1 MMLRLTG
8 VMLVIVLCL
17 GAIGWFGQH
26 DKVNNA
32 LYRAYYGD
40 HGIPAVHQDVYKE
53 AAATYDVDWRLLAA
67 VHRVET
73 IFSHSSSMR
82 SSVGAI
88 GPFQFMPRTWL
99 GWQYDTDDQKGDVP
113 EDEVDLT
120 DLTLIEQYGGLGRD
134 GDDDGKADPHS
145 LVDSAHAAAYY
156 LSEHGGQT
164 TDSIESIQNAI
175 FEYNR
180 SDQYVS
186 DVMSFYEQY
195 QDKLSLL
202 PGDATTTKQQVARYT
217 IRYLDWFAG
226 WAWPGTT
233 WLK

>member
-1 MMLRLTG
+1 MKRLILRLTG
-8 VMLVIVLCL
+8 LMLVIVLCL

-40 HGIPAVHQDVYKE
+40 HGVPSVHRDVYE
-53 AAATYDVDWRLLAA
+53 DAAATYDVDWRLLAA

-120 DLTLIEQYGGLGRD
+120 DLALIEQYGGLGRD
-134 GDDDGKADPHS
+134 GNNDGKADPHS
-145 LVDSAHAAAYY
+145 LVDSAHTAAYY
-156 LSEHGGQT
+156 LSEHGGTKTDT
-164 TDSIESIQNAI
+164 TDSIRNAI

-180 SDQYVS
+180 SEQYVN
-186 DVMSFYEQY
+186 DVMSFYESY
-195 QDKLSLL
+195 QTDVSYLPDDKAS
-202 PGDATTTKQQVARYT
+202 ATQQVARYT
-217 IRYLDWFAG
+217 IRYLEWFAG
-226 WAWPGTT
+226 WV
-233 WLK
+233 

>member
-164 TDSIESIQNAI
+164 NDSVESIQNAI

-195 QDKLSLL
+195 QDELSLL
-202 PGDATTTKQQVARYT
+202 PGDATTTTQQVARYT

-226 WAWPGTT
+226 WA
-233 WLK
+233 

>member
-1 MMLRLTG
+1 
-8 VMLVIVLCL
+8 MLVIVLCL

-40 HGIPAVHQDVYKE
+40 HGIPAVHQNVYKE

-164 TDSIESIQNAI
+164 TDSVDSIQNAI

-195 QDKLSLL
+195 QDELSLL
-202 PGDATTTKQQVARYT
+202 PGDATTTTQQVARYT

-226 WAWPGTT
+226 WA
-233 WLK
+233 

>member
-1 MMLRLTG
+1 
-8 VMLVIVLCL
+8 MLVIVLCL

>member
-40 HGIPAVHQDVYKE
+40 HGIPAVHQNVYKE

-164 TDSIESIQNAI
+164 TDSVDSIQNAI

-195 QDKLSLL
+195 QDELSLL
-202 PGDATTTKQQVARYT
+202 PGDATTTTQQVARYT

-226 WAWPGTT
+226 WA
-233 WLK
+233 

>member
-164 TDSIESIQNAI
+164 TDSVDSIQNAI

-195 QDKLSLL
+195 QDELSLL
-202 PGDATTTKQQVARYT
+202 PGDATTTTQQVARYT

-226 WAWPGTT
+226 WA
-233 WLK
+233 

>member
-1 MMLRLTG
+1 MKRLMLRLTSI
-8 VMLVIVLCL
+8 MLVAVLFFV
-17 GAIGWFGQH
+17 AIGWFGQH
-26 DKVNNA
+26 EKVNNA

-40 HGIPAVHQDVYKE
+40 HGVPADHVAVYE
-53 AAATYDVDWRLLAA
+53 DAADAYDVDWRLLAA

-113 EDEVDLT
+113 EDEIDLT

-134 GDDDGKADPHS
+134 GNGDGQADPHS
-145 LVDSAHAAAYY
+145 LIDSAHTAAYY
-156 LSEHGGQT
+156 LSKHGGQT
-164 TDSIESIQNAI
+164 SDSNESIRSAI

-180 SDQYVS
+180 SEQYV
-186 DVMSFYEQY
+186 DNVMSFYDQY
-195 QDKLSLL
+195 QTEVTLL
-202 PGDATTTKQQVARYT
+202 PGDGKTTKQQVARYT
-217 IRYLDWFAG
+217 IHYLEWFAKL
-226 WAWPGTT
+226 T
-233 WLK
+233 

>member
-1 MMLRLTG
+1 
-8 VMLVIVLCL
+8 MLVIVLCL

-164 TDSIESIQNAI
+164 TDSVDSIQNAI

-195 QDKLSLL
+195 QDELSLL
-202 PGDATTTKQQVARYT
+202 PGDATTTTQQVARYT

-226 WAWPGTT
+226 WA
-233 WLK
+233 

>member
-1 MMLRLTG
+1 MKRMMLRLTG
-8 VMLVIVLCL
+8 VMLVIVLSL

-32 LYRAYYGD
+32 LYRAYYGE
-40 HGIPAVHQDVYKE
+40 HGIPAVHLDVYQE
-53 AAATYDVDWRLLAA
+53 AADEYDVDWRLLAA

-120 DLTLIEQYGGLGRD
+120 DVTLIEQYGGLGRD
-134 GDDDGKADPHS
+134 GNGDGSADPHS

-156 LSEHGGQT
+156 LSEHGGRT
-164 TDSIESIQNAI
+164 IDSNESIQNAI

-195 QDKLSLL
+195 QDELSLL
-202 PGDATTTKQQVARYT
+202 PDDAMTTKQQVARYT

-226 WAWPGTT
+226 WA
-233 WLK
+233 

>member
-1 MMLRLTG
+1 MKRIMLRLTS
-8 VMLVIVLCL
+8 VLLVVVLCL
-17 GAIGWFGQH
+17 GVIGWFGQH

-32 LYRAYYGD
+32 LYRAYYGEN
-40 HGIPAVHQDVYKE
+40 GLPAVHQDVYKE
-53 AAATYDVDWRLLAA
+53 AAATYDIDWELLAA

-99 GWQYDTDDQKGDVP
+99 GWQYDTDDKKGDVP

-120 DLTLIEQYGGLGRD
+120 DLSLIEQYGGLGRD
-134 GDDDGKADPHS
+134 GNGDGKADPHS

-156 LSEHGGQT
+156 LSEHGGKT
-164 TDSIESIQNAI
+164 SDSIESIQNAI

-180 SDQYVS
+180 SEQYVS

-195 QDKLSLL
+195 QDEVFLL

-226 WAWPGTT
+226 WV
-233 WLK
+233 

>member
-1 MMLRLTG
+1 MKRLMLRLTSI
-8 VMLVIVLCL
+8 MLVAVLFFV
-17 GAIGWFGQH
+17 AIGWFGQH
-26 DKVNNA
+26 EKVNNA

-40 HGIPAVHQDVYKE
+40 HGVPADHVAVYE
-53 AAATYDVDWRLLAA
+53 DAADAYDVDWRLLAA

-113 EDEVDLT
+113 EDEIDLT

-134 GDDDGKADPHS
+134 GNGDGQADPHS
-145 LVDSAHAAAYY
+145 LIDSAHTAAYY

-164 TDSIESIQNAI
+164 SDSNESIRSAI

-180 SDQYVS
+180 SEQYV
-186 DVMSFYEQY
+186 DNVMSFYDQY
-195 QDKLSLL
+195 QTEVTLL
-202 PGDATTTKQQVARYT
+202 PGDGKTTKQQVARYT
-217 IRYLDWFAG
+217 IHYLEWFAKL
-226 WAWPGTT
+226 T
-233 WLK
+233 

>member
-1 MMLRLTG
+1 MKRMMLRLTG

-164 TDSIESIQNAI
+164 TDSVDSIQNAI

-195 QDKLSLL
+195 QDELSLL
-202 PGDATTTKQQVARYT
+202 PGDATTTTQQVARYT

-226 WAWPGTT
+226 WA
-233 WLK
+233 